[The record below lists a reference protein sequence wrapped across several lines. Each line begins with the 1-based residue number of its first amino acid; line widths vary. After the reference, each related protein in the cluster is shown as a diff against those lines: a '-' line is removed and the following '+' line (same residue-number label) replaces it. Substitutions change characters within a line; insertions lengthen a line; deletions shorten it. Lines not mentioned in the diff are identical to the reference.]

1 MNGKE
6 AIKIVRASGETQAG
20 FARLIGISPVAV
32 QKWASG
38 SGNPSGGTA
47 TLLRL
52 ISERPELIAV
62 LKSWRG

>member
-6 AIKIVRASGETQAG
+6 AIKIVRASGETQAE

-32 QKWASG
+32 QKWATG
-38 SGNPSGGTA
+38 GGNPSGGTA

-52 ISERPELIAV
+52 INERPELIEV
-62 LKSWRG
+62 LKGWKC

>member
-6 AIKIVRASGETQAG
+6 AMRIVRSSGETQAE
-20 FARLIGISPVAV
+20 FARLIGISPVAL

-38 SGNPSGGTA
+38 GKPNGGTA

-52 ISERPELIAV
+52 IEARPEIIEL
-62 LKSWRG
+62 LRSWKR